1 MNNSHQRLC
10 LLSLSTA
17 RQVLLL
23 RRITTIS
30 LEQFPGFV
38 NTRWEDNFLP
48 YNLRN
53 YNDKRQT
60 TLLCYPK
67 MIAFLFVATV
77 VVHLVV
83 ITISVLLSSYYH
95 VFFKSLKAANSNLI
109 GLASAKL
116 TKTDG

>member
-1 MNNSHQRLC
+1 
-10 LLSLSTA
+10 
-17 RQVLLL
+17 
-23 RRITTIS
+23 
-30 LEQFPGFV
+30 
-38 NTRWEDNFLP
+38 
-48 YNLRN
+48 
-53 YNDKRQT
+53 
-60 TLLCYPK
+60 